1 MKFPIIISERQKE
14 NPVIQL
20 LKGIAME
27 WTKDLAIDFSIGHD
41 IAVLFLSLK
50 FHRKNPNYI
59 INRFKEFEGPF
70 KTRVLLLL
78 VDVPDSPDQ
87 NIAELTKLSIGN
99 HTTVLL
105 AFKYDE
111 VSKWLISMYNGQETP
126 LDDLKGQGETP
137 YETATN
143 CLHSLGLS
151 KKEAEE
157 MIQSFGSLEACF
169 NASKEEIL
177 QKTSLSNNKVDLF
190 YESLRSPF

>member
-1 MKFPIIISERQKE
+1 MKFPIIISERQKD
-14 NPVIQL
+14 NPLIQL
-20 LKGIAME
+20 LKGIPME
-27 WTKDLAIDFSIGHD
+27 WTKDLSFDFSISHD

-59 INRFKEFEGPF
+59 IGRFKTFEGPY

-78 VDVPDSPDQ
+78 VDVDSPDQ

-99 HTTVLL
+99 NTTVLL

-137 YETATN
+137 YETSTN

-169 NASKEEIL
+169 SASKEEIL
-177 QKTSLSNNKVDLF
+177 QKTSLSSNKVDLF
-190 YESLRSPF
+190 YEALRSPF